1 MGRLPDVAATI
12 AALLAR
18 RHELEPFAR
27 FHMQGHWDPDG
38 SEMSQA
44 IQRVVARYGG
54 RAVVK
59 SFPGGW

>member
-1 MGRLPDVAATI
+1 MSWSRL
-12 AALLAR
+12 
-18 RHELEPFAR
+18 AR

-54 RAVVK
+54 RAAVK
-59 SFPGGW
+59 VFSLVAGKAGGAL